1 MPATKLTTLR
11 DAANLFATRFAT
23 VKSWRLLELA
33 IERLIAAAESAE
45 RNMVKIAARLDRTH
59 GDGVAKP
66 LTRRARTIQY
76 VCGAGRLSVIHL
88 LAVADK

>member
-45 RNMVKIAARLDRTH
+45 RNMVKIAADSIEHT
-59 GDGVAKP
+59 VMA
-66 LTRRARTIQY
+66 
-76 VCGAGRLSVIHL
+76 
-88 LAVADK
+88 